1 MLTAKGTN
9 KEPLYFDCGLDF
21 ILHVTVL
28 KRAEI
33 SV

>member
-1 MLTAKGTN
+1 MLTEKGTN
-9 KEPLYFDCGLDF
+9 KESLCFDCGLDF

-28 KRAEI
+28 KRAGV